1 MPHVIKFT
9 ADLDKNFIT
18 TGDLKYCLGIPNYLD
33 LVDEFT
39 RHLYEILMNYCY
51 VRRYL
56 GAHVREVV
64 PYSIHHASE
73 WKGNKA
79 TLVEQNAY

>member
-1 MPHVIKFT
+1 M
-9 ADLDKNFIT
+9 
-18 TGDLKYCLGIPNYLD
+18 GDLKYCLGIPYYLD

-51 VRRYL
+51 VRWYL

-73 WKGNKA
+73 
-79 TLVEQNAY
+79 